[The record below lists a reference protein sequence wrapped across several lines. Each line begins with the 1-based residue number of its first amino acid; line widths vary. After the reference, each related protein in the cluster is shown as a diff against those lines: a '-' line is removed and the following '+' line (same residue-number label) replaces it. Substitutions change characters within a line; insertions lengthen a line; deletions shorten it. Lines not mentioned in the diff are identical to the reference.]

1 MRTVIRCS
9 TVAAFLAI
17 AISFRYGSRRR
28 PNRPNLLA
36 TGLGAMTASMMGRG
50 DDIGEGKSVMTTLQ
64 RLQDLLVKRFDL
76 ERKDLDPAASLEQLG
91 LDSMGTIDLMFQVED
106 EFGVTFPRDANA
118 LKTVQDVVDCIDC
131 LLADPAA
138 VDSDRGSVP

>member
-1 MRTVIRCS
+1 MI
-9 TVAAFLAI
+9 LA
-17 AISFRYGSRRR
+17 R
-28 PNRPNLLA
+28 
-36 TGLGAMTASMMGRG
+36 
-50 DDIGEGKSVMTTLQ
+50 GKSVMTTLQ

-76 ERKDLDPAASLEQLG
+76 ERKDLDPGASLEQLG

-131 LLADPAA
+131 LLADSAA
-138 VDSDRGSVP
+138 VDSDRGPVP

>member
-1 MRTVIRCS
+1 MTTS
-9 TVAAFLAI
+9 T
-17 AISFRYGSRRR
+17 GW
-28 PNRPNLLA
+28 
-36 TGLGAMTASMMGRG
+36 G

-106 EFGVTFPRDANA
+106 EFGVTFPRDADA
-118 LKTVQDVVDCIDC
+118 PKTLQDVLDCIDR
-131 LLADPAA
+131 LLADPAAA
-138 VDSDRGSVP
+138 VDSDRGPVP

>member
-1 MRTVIRCS
+1 
-9 TVAAFLAI
+9 
-17 AISFRYGSRRR
+17 
-28 PNRPNLLA
+28 
-36 TGLGAMTASMMGRG
+36 
-50 DDIGEGKSVMTTLQ
+50 MTTLQ

-76 ERKDLDPAASLEQLG
+76 ERKDLDPAASLQKLG

-118 LKTVQDVVDCIDC
+118 PKTVQDVVDCIEC

-138 VDSDRGSVP
+138 ADPDRGPRR

>member
-1 MRTVIRCS
+1 MI
-9 TVAAFLAI
+9 LA
-17 AISFRYGSRRR
+17 R
-28 PNRPNLLA
+28 
-36 TGLGAMTASMMGRG
+36 
-50 DDIGEGKSVMTTLQ
+50 GKSVMTTLQ

-118 LKTVQDVVDCIDC
+118 FKTVQDVVDCIEC

-138 VDSDRGSVP
+138 VDSATAVDPDQGPVP